1 MAIIRTSDRGSFKAC
16 RRKWDLGSKL
26 RQNYEPVAPAKPL
39 EFGTA
44 IHAGFEE
51 YYDPLWWSKTTPTE
65 RTMAAIGRFKAE
77 CDRQKRKRL
86 EFSGDESLSLEDEED
101 FAERLILGTEMFK
114 NYGDYYGESDNF
126 TPLYTE
132 LEFEVPI
139 PDTDHIYQG
148 RIDLVIEDAY
158 GEYWIVDHKTRGSFG
173 STEHYTLDEQ
183 AASYAWALQEMLK
196 IPVAGVLFNE
206 VLKAYP
212 KKPEPLA
219 RGGFSQSKQQRTTY
233 ELYYQTLLENNE
245 PHHKYAEFL
254 EFLKNK
260 GNPFFRRIQI
270 HKSPR
275 ELKNLAQQIRLE
287 ALDMGNPDIPIYPSP
302 GMFNCMGCAF
312 SAPCIAINDGSDIE
326 WIMETSYRKRDY

>member
-51 YYDPLWWSKTTPTE
+51 YYDPLWWTKTTWQE
-65 RTMAAIGRFKAE
+65 RSASAIGAFKAQCE
-77 CDRQKRKRL
+77 RQKLRRL
-86 EFSGDESLSLEDEED
+86 TVSGDESLSLEEEED
-101 FAERLILGTEMFK
+101 FAERLLLGVEMFK
-114 NYGDYYGESDNF
+114 NYGQYYADKDMF

-139 PDTDHIYQG
+139 EGTDHVYQG

-173 STEHYTLDEQ
+173 GTDHYTLDEQ
-183 AASYAWALQEMLK
+183 ATSYAWALEHMLK
-196 IPVAGVLFNE
+196 IPIAGVMFNE

-233 ELYYQTLLENNE
+233 ELYYQTLVENNE
-245 PHHKYAEFL
+245 PAHKYAEFL
-254 EFLKNK
+254 EFLKAK

-270 HKSPR
+270 HKSPL
-275 ELKNLAQQIRLE
+275 ELANQGEQIRLE
-287 ALDMGNPDIPIYPSP
+287 ALDMANPDIPIYPSP

-312 SAPCIAINDGSDIE
+312 SAPCMAINDGADIE